1 MGQVSIWWV
10 LPTMSVYEF
19 GPFVL
24 DTVERRL
31 TRGQERVPIGGKAL
45 QILQLLAEA
54 SGRLVERGTFYER
67 LWPGATVEDR
77 TLTVHISTLRRLLG
91 DAGSSSSVIKTV
103 AGAGYRL
110 LPPVQIRV
118 EGAQASA
125 PLPRNANTLRVAKWG
140 GSLLPMQEQPSRPGY
155 RPRIA
160 EAYFLQVQARALLE
174 IAERKPT
181 LKALG
186 LFEQALALDP
196 DYAIAHAGLASTYL
210 QMASSSILRPLPL
223 AEATRLAY
231 QSAQRAIALD
241 ETLAEAWATLGKLK
255 MNYEWDW
262 QGAEADL
269 DHAMALAPND
279 VDTLMACGRF
289 LSATGQHAAA
299 INVLNR
305 ARALE
310 PTRRETLEFVGQ
322 ACWYAGRIEPA
333 LAALAG
339 AIALPPP
346 EKRGHFRRMLM
357 LDQIGRHDEAMADR
371 CMWLQICGEPATAS
385 RLRELESGSGWKAAM
400 IEWLPIVER
409 VNLWPEAAQQWM
421 AVGDPE
427 RALHALERGLVE
439 RSTNMSFLMEA
450 PSFRPLHG
458 VPRFCRITQQIGL
471 DQLRLRQQ
479 HTAEHDT
486 SGRIVRL

>member
-1 MGQVSIWWV
+1 
-10 LPTMSVYEF
+10 MSVYEF

-31 TRGQERVPIGGKAL
+31 TREGERVPIGGKAL

-54 SGRLVERGTFYER
+54 GGRLVERGTFHER
-67 LWPGATVEDR
+67 LWPGAAVEDR
-77 TLTVHISTLRRLLG
+77 TLTVHVSTLRRLLG
-91 DAGSSSSVIKTV
+91 NAPSSDGIIETV

-110 LPPVQIRV
+110 LPPVRSLYANV
-118 EGAQASA
+118 EPAEVA
-125 PLPRNANTLRVAKWG
+125 PRNTTTISVAKWT
-140 GSLLPMQEQPSRPGY
+140 GSLLPMPDQLPLPGH

-160 EAYFLQVQARALLE
+160 EAYFLQVQARALLK

-181 LKALG
+181 LKALD

-196 DYAIAHAGLASTYL
+196 DYATAHAGLASTYL

-241 ETLAEAWATLGKLK
+241 ETLAEAWTTLGKLK

-269 DHAMALAPND
+269 DHAMALAPDD

-289 LSATGQHAAA
+289 LSATGQHASA

-305 ARALE
+305 ARTLE
-310 PTRRETLEFVGQ
+310 PARRETLEFIGQ

-333 LAALAG
+333 LAAFAG

-346 EKRGHFRRMLM
+346 EKRAYFRRMLL
-357 LDQIGRHDEAMADR
+357 LDQVGRHDEAMADR
-371 CMWLQICGEPATAS
+371 CMWLQICGELATGS
-385 RLRELESGSGWKAAM
+385 RLRELEHGNGWKAAM
-400 IEWLPIVER
+400 MEWLPIVER

-421 AVGDPE
+421 ATGEPD
-427 RALHALERGLVE
+427 RALDALERGLAE

-458 VPRFCRITQQIGL
+458 APRFRKIARQIGL
-471 DQLRLRQQ
+471 DQLQLREPRA
-479 HTAEHDT
+479 AE
-486 SGRIVRL
+486 

>member
-1 MGQVSIWWV
+1 
-10 LPTMSVYEF
+10 MSVYEF
-19 GPFVL
+19 GPFVF

-31 TRGQERVPIGGKAL
+31 TRDGERVPIGGKAL

-54 SGRLVERGTFYER
+54 GGRLVERGTFHER

-77 TLTVHISTLRRLLG
+77 TLTVHVSTLRRLLG
-91 DAGSSSSVIKTV
+91 DAPSSDGVIETV

-110 LPPVQIRV
+110 LSPVRSLYANV
-118 EGAQASA
+118 EPAEVA
-125 PLPRNANTLRVAKWG
+125 PRNTTTISVAKWT
-140 GSLLPMQEQPSRPGY
+140 GSLLPPPDQLPSPGQ

-160 EAYFLQVQARALLE
+160 EAYFLQVQARALLN

-181 LKALG
+181 LKALN

-196 DYAIAHAGLASTYL
+196 DYAAAHAGLAATYL

-241 ETLAEAWATLGKLK
+241 ETLAEAWTTLGKLK

-262 QGAEADL
+262 QGAEADI
-269 DHAMALAPND
+269 DHAMALAPDD
-279 VDTLMACGRF
+279 VDTLVACGRF
-289 LSATGQHAAA
+289 LTATGQHASA

-310 PTRRETLEFVGQ
+310 PARRETLEFIGQ

-333 LAALAG
+333 LAAFAR

-346 EKRGHFRRMLM
+346 EKRGYFRRMLL
-357 LDQIGRHDEAMADR
+357 LDHVGRRDEAMADR
-371 CMWLQICGEPATAS
+371 CMWLQICGEPATES
-385 RLRELESGSGWKAAM
+385 RLRELEHGVGWKGAM
-400 IEWLPIVER
+400 LEWLPIVER

-421 AVGDPE
+421 AAGEPD
-427 RALHALERGLVE
+427 RALDALERGLAE

-458 VPRFCRITQQIGL
+458 TPRFRNIARQIGL
-471 DQLRLRQQ
+471 D
-479 HTAEHDT
+479 
-486 SGRIVRL
+486 